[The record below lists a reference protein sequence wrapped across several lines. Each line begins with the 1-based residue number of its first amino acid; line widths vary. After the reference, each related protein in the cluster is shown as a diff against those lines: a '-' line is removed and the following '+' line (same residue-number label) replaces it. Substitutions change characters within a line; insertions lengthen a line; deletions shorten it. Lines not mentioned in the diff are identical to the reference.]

1 MERLSDFRKLRRFAN
16 RLGVRVQF
24 MSEKTF
30 DSQYAGVQ
38 AFYDPYNSRI
48 CMNRKLDEKNAAF
61 RLYALAHEIG
71 HVVDHCTDDDA
82 VAEYRLHYDLAS
94 LYSDHGLE
102 IPSRSR
108 EVFQVRE
115 DMAYAIGESVLREL
129 GIVIDDETKGQ
140 FQC

>member
-1 MERLSDFRKLRRFAN
+1 MERSSDFRKLRRFAN
-16 RLGVRVQF
+16 RLGVRVRVL
-24 MSEKTF
+24 SEKTF
-30 DSQYAGVQ
+30 DSQYAGVL

-48 CMNRKLDEKNAAF
+48 CMNSSLESKSPSF

-71 HVVDHCTDDDA
+71 HAVDHCTDDEA

-108 EVFQVRE
+108 EVFQARE
-115 DMAYAIGESVLREL
+115 DMAYAIGESILREL
-129 GIVIDDETKGQ
+129 GIAIDDETREQ
-140 FQC
+140 FKC